1 LNFNFSIIVPVYN
14 RPNEIDE
21 LLESLTKQDLSHDF
35 EVLIIEDGSVI
46 KSDIIVE
53 KYKSQLNIKYFFKEN
68 TGAGASRNF
77 GMQRA
82 SGNYFIILDSDV
94 LVPKQYLFEVS
105 KALKQNFTDA
115 FGGPDAAHVSFTPLQ
130 KAINYSMT
138 AVLTT
143 GGIRGKKRAVGKF
156 QPRSFNFGLSK
167 IAFQKTQGFSIMK
180 NGEDIDLTFRLWENE
195 FDTQLIEK
203 AFVYHKRRSSIKQFF
218 KQTYGFGTARPILNK
233 KYPNTSKP
241 TYWFP
246 SLFIVGFDISM
257 VLAIFGFHQ
266 VLLLY
271 GFYFLLIFLDSL
283 FQNKNPQVAI
293 VSIATSFIQFL
304 GYGLGFLQSQFFRQ
318 VKSKKIRYMLF

>member
-1 LNFNFSIIVPVYN
+1 MNFNFSIIVPVYN

-94 LVPKQYLFEVS
+94 IVPTEYLSEVKQTLE
-105 KALKQNFTDA
+105 NHFTDA
-115 FGGPDAAHVSFTPLQ
+115 FGGPDAAHKSFTPLQ

-138 AVLTT
+138 SVLTT
-143 GGIRGKKRAVGKF
+143 GGIRGKKQSIEKF
-156 QPRSFNFGLSK
+156 QPRSFNMGLSK
-167 IAFQKTQGFSIMK
+167 TAFEKTKGYSGMK
-180 NGEDIDLTFRLWENE
+180 YGEDIDLTFRLWEKGYK
-195 FDTQLIEK
+195 TQFIEK
-203 AFVYHKRRSSIKQFF
+203 AFVYHKRRSTLSEFF
-218 KQTYGFGTARPILNK
+218 NQTFNFGTARPILNR
-233 KYPNTSKP
+233 KYPSTSKL

-246 SLFIVGFDISM
+246 SLFIVGF
-257 VLAIFGFHQ
+257 
-266 VLLLY
+266 
-271 GFYFLLIFLDSL
+271 
-283 FQNKNPQVAI
+283 
-293 VSIATSFIQFL
+293 
-304 GYGLGFLQSQFFRQ
+304 
-318 VKSKKIRYMLF
+318 